1 MPINNGRQSDI
12 VAQNSCDHQKLA
24 SAILSPNYPNS
35 TQTFRFFARLKV
47 TQHMED
53 FIFWLEM
60 GLSHILD
67 WQGYDHMLFLLALC
81 CVFTFGDKRWVWLV
95 SAFTIGHAIS
105 LALSVLNVVRLPSS
119 WIEAMIP
126 ATIAFSCI
134 QHLWPLLKPGKYVLT
149 EKSVLPTVLAFGL
162 IHGLGFSNFL
172 RSMLGSESSIAFPL
186 FSFHV
191 GLELGQILI
200 ILAVLSVTTAMD
212 KILNINQNKRIALL
226 ASPVLLLSLWM
237 LVSRLMTL

>member
-1 MPINNGRQSDI
+1 
-12 VAQNSCDHQKLA
+12 
-24 SAILSPNYPNS
+24 
-35 TQTFRFFARLKV
+35 
-47 TQHMED
+47 MED

-105 LALSVLNVVRLPSS
+105 LSLSVLNVVRLPSS
-119 WIEAMIP
+119 WIETMIP
-126 ATIAFSCI
+126 VTIAFSCI

-212 KILNINQNKRIALL
+212 KILNINQNKRIVLL

-237 LVSRLMTL
+237 LVSRLMML

>member
-1 MPINNGRQSDI
+1 MYI
-12 VAQNSCDHQKLA
+12 ALLA
-24 SAILSPNYPNS
+24 FLCTSLAYSLTLHAMKQLSAFTVSLSMTLEPLYGIA
-35 TQTFRFFARLKV
+35 FA
-47 TQHMED
+47 
-53 FIFWLEM
+53 W
-60 GLSHILD
+60 
-67 WQGYDHMLFLLALC
+67 FLLALC

-149 EKSVLPTVLAFGL
+149 DKSVLPTVLAFGL

-191 GLELGQILI
+191 GLEIGQILI
-200 ILAVLSVTTAMD
+200 ILVVLSVTTAMD
-212 KILNINQNKRIALL
+212 KFLNINKNKRIALL

>member
-1 MPINNGRQSDI
+1 
-12 VAQNSCDHQKLA
+12 
-24 SAILSPNYPNS
+24 
-35 TQTFRFFARLKV
+35 
-47 TQHMED
+47 MED

-134 QHLWPLLKPGKYVLT
+134 QHLWPLLKPGKHVLT

-212 KILNINQNKRIALL
+212 KILNINQNKRIVLL

>member
-1 MPINNGRQSDI
+1 
-12 VAQNSCDHQKLA
+12 
-24 SAILSPNYPNS
+24 
-35 TQTFRFFARLKV
+35 
-47 TQHMED
+47 MED

-105 LALSVLNVVRLPSS
+105 LSLSVLNVVRLPSS

-134 QHLWPLLKPGKYVLT
+134 QHLWPLLENTYCPISRFCLLCWLSVSFTDSGFPIFSVRCWAVNHPSHFRFFHSMWAWNSGKY
-149 EKSVLPTVLAFGL
+149 SSFWRYCRSLPPWIKF
-162 IHGLGFSNFL
+162 
-172 RSMLGSESSIAFPL
+172 
-186 FSFHV
+186 
-191 GLELGQILI
+191 
-200 ILAVLSVTTAMD
+200 
-212 KILNINQNKRIALL
+212 
-226 ASPVLLLSLWM
+226 
-237 LVSRLMTL
+237 

>member
-1 MPINNGRQSDI
+1 
-12 VAQNSCDHQKLA
+12 
-24 SAILSPNYPNS
+24 
-35 TQTFRFFARLKV
+35 
-47 TQHMED
+47 MED
-53 FIFWLEM
+53 FTFWLEM

-67 WQGYDHMLFLLALC
+67 WAGYDHMLFLLALC
-81 CVFTFGDKRWVWLV
+81 CVFTFGDKRWIWLV

-134 QHLWPLLKPGKYVLT
+134 QHLWPLLKPGKHVLAD
-149 EKSVLPTVLAFGL
+149 KSVLPTVLAFGL

-191 GLELGQILI
+191 GLEVGQILI
-200 ILAVLSVTTAMD
+200 ILVVLSVTTAMD
-212 KILNINQNKRIALL
+212 KFLNINKNKRIALL
-226 ASPVLLLSLWM
+226 ASPVLLLSIGM
-237 LVSRLMTL
+237 LAARLMTL